1 MRPDRDSAEY
11 RHAAWM
17 SSSTAG
23 RFSDTPSPREKVLG
37 GPRPGLR
44 PRHAGHLELFP
55 GVTGY
60 RRTVRR
66 SKTTST
72 PHACTRPTRR
82 ISEEKDVG
90 FHECAFSLRSVQVR
104 ASDEQMNGSYSFFRV
119 LTVLATVVFTRQ
131 IGGQGHRNSV
141 WRWVLDIDL
150 VPRCNAFV
158 L

>member
-119 LTVLATVVFTRQ
+119 LFTEQ
-131 IGGQGHRNSV
+131 IFYSRGKLGDRGIGIQSGGGY
-141 WRWVLDIDL
+141 
-150 VPRCNAFV
+150 
-158 L
+158 